1 MKPVITP
8 SSSTESVN
16 KVPVVKAKATH
27 IIMNSLITSK
37 NLPLTLSCVGWAL
50 GDALV
55 MSQGSSWRTLGFRLA
70 LCWCYVGLFSSEDIS
85 RRKQGTGE

>member
-1 MKPVITP
+1 MFHLSRDVSWKGAEILSHLKLYPAASPQIEEGDANMNASVITP

-37 NLPLTLSCVGWAL
+37 NSHL
-50 GDALV
+50 
-55 MSQGSSWRTLGFRLA
+55 
-70 LCWCYVGLFSSEDIS
+70 
-85 RRKQGTGE
+85 

>member
-1 MKPVITP
+1 MEEGDAHVNAPVITP

-37 NLPLTLSCVGWAL
+37 SSAFCEISAFCSLVVDGRGHGSVVWL
-50 GDALV
+50 GSA
-55 MSQGSSWRTLGFRLA
+55 
-70 LCWCYVGLFSSEDIS
+70 S
-85 RRKQGTGE
+85 R

>member
-1 MKPVITP
+1 MILSHLKLYPASSPQVEEGDADMNAPVITP

-37 NLPLTLSCVGWAL
+37 
-50 GDALV
+50 
-55 MSQGSSWRTLGFRLA
+55 SSHL
-70 LCWCYVGLFSSEDIS
+70 
-85 RRKQGTGE
+85 

>member
-1 MKPVITP
+1 MLAYLQLYPAPSPQIEEGDASMNAPVITP

-37 NLPLTLSCVGWAL
+37 NSHL
-50 GDALV
+50 
-55 MSQGSSWRTLGFRLA
+55 
-70 LCWCYVGLFSSEDIS
+70 
-85 RRKQGTGE
+85 

>member
-1 MKPVITP
+1 MNAPVITP

-37 NLPLTLSCVGWAL
+37 SSLFCTVVINGVWAHEWSVS
-50 GDALV
+50 A
-55 MSQGSSWRTLGFRLA
+55 S
-70 LCWCYVGLFSSEDIS
+70 
-85 RRKQGTGE
+85 K

>member
-1 MKPVITP
+1 MSHLSSDVSWQGADILSCLQLYPAASPQIEEGDANMNAPVITP

-37 NLPLTLSCVGWAL
+37 
-50 GDALV
+50 
-55 MSQGSSWRTLGFRLA
+55 SSHL
-70 LCWCYVGLFSSEDIS
+70 
-85 RRKQGTGE
+85 

>member
-1 MKPVITP
+1 MVAHGLKLCPASSAQIEEGDANMDAPVITP

-37 NLPLTLSCVGWAL
+37 SSLFCS
-50 GDALV
+50 V
-55 MSQGSSWRTLGFRLA
+55 MTNGVLA
-70 LCWCYVGLFSSEDIS
+70 HEWSVNVL
-85 RRKQGTGE
+85 R